1 MVLLKSSDSKG
12 SQIFAPQ
19 LDSAWIQMDEK
30 HHVDA
35 AHDSPRSF
43 PVQDLEQLSG
53 FLKWEIIY
61 EYSKKEITYKKKP
74 HNKNL

>member
-1 MVLLKSSDSKG
+1 
-12 SQIFAPQ
+12 
-19 LDSAWIQMDEK
+19 MDEK

-61 EYSKKEITYKKKP
+61 KYSKKEITYKKSHTMKVIESIP
-74 HNKNL
+74 DDFPAVCM